1 MGHLTAVAIHDT
13 LRMEG
18 SINQHPMRNEKGEF
32 IGFASPRYT
41 QVPDELF
48 DDLLADLAGSE
59 LKVLMYVI
67 RRTFG
72 FKRDSDHISLSQ
84 MVQGITRK
92 DGSVLDRGTGLTKE
106 SVIKAARALVDK
118 GILIRNRV
126 ESVERG
132 FESSE
137 YSLRI
142 AQFSP
147 MSEKLTRGLVGQNRP
162 ALVKSSD
169 PQETDSQKTVK
180 TLEKVIHRPLTEEQQ
195 ALVGEIL
202 SVCGDEHSRRF
213 YEVVARTAP
222 STRIWA
228 ALSEVKDAA
237 AMGRLRRNKGAYFT
251 ALMRIGQT
259 SLE

>member
-1 MGHLTAVAIHDT
+1 
-13 LRMEG
+13 
-18 SINQHPMRNEKGEF
+18 MRNEQGEF

-48 DDLLADLAGSE
+48 DDLLPDLTGAE

-106 SVIKAARALVDK
+106 SVIKAARTLVDK
-118 GILIRNRV
+118 GILIRTRV
-126 ESVERG
+126 TSVDKG
-132 FESSE
+132 FESTE
-137 YSLRI
+137 YSLKI

-147 MSEKLTRGLVGQNRP
+147 MSEKLTRGLVGQNRQ

-169 PQETDSQKTVK
+169 IQETVKQETYK
-180 TLEKVIHRPLTEEQQ
+180 TLEKDIHRPLTGEQL
-195 ALVGEIL
+195 ALVEEIL
-202 SVCGDEHSRRF
+202 AVCGDEHSRRF
-213 YEVVARTAP
+213 YESVARTIP
-222 STRIWA
+222 TQRIWA
-228 ALSEVKDAA
+228 ALSQVKDAA
-237 AMGRLRRNKGAYFT
+237 ATGRIRKNKGAYFVSQVS
-251 ALMRIGQT
+251 AP
-259 SLE
+259 

>member
-1 MGHLTAVAIHDT
+1 
-13 LRMEG
+13 
-18 SINQHPMRNEKGEF
+18 MRDENGQF

-48 DDLLADLAGSE
+48 DDLLPDLTGAE

-106 SVIKAARALVDK
+106 SVIKAARTLVGKGILVRTRVTSVDK
-118 GILIRNRV
+118 G
-126 ESVERG
+126 
-132 FESSE
+132 FESTE
-137 YSLRI
+137 YSLKI

-147 MSEKLTRGLVGQNRP
+147 MSEKLTRELVGQNRQ

-169 PQETDSQKTVK
+169 IQETVKQETDI
-180 TLEKVIHRPLTEEQQ
+180 TLEKDIHRPLTDEQQ

-202 SVCGDEHSRRF
+202 AVCGDEHSRRF
-213 YEVVARTAP
+213 YQSVALAMP
-222 STRIWA
+222 ASQIWA

-237 AMGRLRRNKGAYFT
+237 ATGRLRKSKGAYFT
-251 ALMRIGQT
+251 SLVRVSNLVAVTSSIGQT
-259 SLE
+259 

>member
-1 MGHLTAVAIHDT
+1 
-13 LRMEG
+13 
-18 SINQHPMRNEKGEF
+18 MRDENGQF

-48 DDLLADLAGSE
+48 DDLLPDLTGAE

-106 SVIKAARALVDK
+106 SVIKAARTLVDK
-118 GILIRNRV
+118 GILVRTRV
-126 ESVERG
+126 TSVDKG
-132 FESSE
+132 FESTE
-137 YSLRI
+137 YSLKI

-147 MSEKLTRGLVGQNRP
+147 MSEKLTRGLVGQNRQ
-162 ALVKSSD
+162 AHVKSSD
-169 PQETDSQKTVK
+169 IQETVKQETDI
-180 TLEKVIHRPLTEEQQ
+180 TLEKHIHRPLTDEQQ

-202 SVCGDEHSRRF
+202 AVCGDEYSRRF
-213 YEVVARTAP
+213 YESVVC
-222 STRIWA
+222 RIPKAAIWS
-228 ALSEVKDAA
+228 ALSQVKEAV
-237 AMGRLRRNKGAYFT
+237 MLNKIRRSKASMFT
-251 ALMRIGQT
+251 AIVQGRIGSDKLPT
-259 SLE
+259 YVSSYCL

>member
-1 MGHLTAVAIHDT
+1 
-13 LRMEG
+13 
-18 SINQHPMRNEKGEF
+18 MRDGNGQF
-32 IGFASPRYT
+32 IGFSSPRYT

-48 DDLLADLAGSE
+48 DDLLPDLTGAE

-106 SVIKAARALVDK
+106 SVIKAARTLVDK
-118 GILIRNRV
+118 GILVRTRV
-126 ESVERG
+126 TSVDKG
-132 FESSE
+132 FESTE
-137 YSLRI
+137 YSLKI

-147 MSEKLTRGLVGQNRP
+147 MSEKLTRGLVGQNRQ

-169 PQETDSQKTVK
+169 IQETVLQETDI
-180 TLEKVIHRPLTEEQQ
+180 TLEKHIHRPLTDEQQ

-202 SVCGDEHSRRF
+202 AVCGDEHSRRF
-213 YEVVARTAP
+213 YEIAVRHLP
-222 STRIWA
+222 PPRIWA
-228 ALSEVKDAA
+228 IIAEVKDAA
-237 AMGRLRRNKGAYFT
+237 ATGRVRKSKGAMFTSLVT
-251 ALMRIGQT
+251 ALQSQPSAIH
-259 SLE
+259 

>member
-1 MGHLTAVAIHDT
+1 
-13 LRMEG
+13 
-18 SINQHPMRNEKGEF
+18 MRDENGQF

-48 DDLLADLAGSE
+48 DDLLPDLTGAE

-106 SVIKAARALVDK
+106 SVIKAARTLVDK
-118 GILIRNRV
+118 GILVRTRV
-126 ESVERG
+126 TSVDKG
-132 FESSE
+132 FESTE
-137 YSLRI
+137 YSLKM

-147 MSEKLTRGLVGQNRP
+147 MSEKLTRGLVGQTRQ

-169 PQETDSQKTVK
+169 IQETVKQETDI
-180 TLEKVIHRPLTEEQQ
+180 TLEKHIHRPLTDEQQ
-195 ALVGEIL
+195 AMVSEIL
-202 SVCGDEHSRRF
+202 AVCGDKHSRIF
-213 YEVVARTAP
+213 YERVAQRVPTQ
-222 STRIWA
+222 RIWA
-228 ALSEVKDAA
+228 ALSSVREAKALGA
-237 AMGRLRRNKGAYFT
+237 LRKNPGAMF
-251 ALMRIGQT
+251 T
-259 SLE
+259 SLVSQDMVSANPVSTE

>member
-1 MGHLTAVAIHDT
+1 
-13 LRMEG
+13 
-18 SINQHPMRNEKGEF
+18 MRNENGQF

-48 DDLLADLAGSE
+48 DDLLPDLTGAE

-106 SVIKAARALVDK
+106 SVIKAARTLVDK
-118 GILIRNRV
+118 GILVRTRV
-126 ESVERG
+126 TSVDKG
-132 FESSE
+132 FESTE
-137 YSLRI
+137 YSLKI

-147 MSEKLTRGLVGQNRP
+147 MSEKLTRGLVGQNRQ

-169 PQETDSQKTVK
+169 IQETVKQETDI
-180 TLEKVIHRPLTEEQQ
+180 TLEKHIHRPLTDEQQ

-202 SVCGDEHSRRF
+202 AVCGDEHSRRF
-213 YEVVARTAP
+213 YESVVRTLPAN
-222 STRIWA
+222 RIWA
-228 ALSEVKDAA
+228 ALSEVKDAEA
-237 AMGRLRRNKGAYFT
+237 TGRIRRSKGAYFT
-251 ALMRIGQT
+251 ATLTAETCRQAT
-259 SLE
+259 SMN

>member
-1 MGHLTAVAIHDT
+1 
-13 LRMEG
+13 
-18 SINQHPMRNEKGEF
+18 MRNEQGKF

-48 DDLLADLAGSE
+48 DDLLPDLTGAE

-92 DGSVLDRGTGLTKE
+92 DGSILDRGTGLTKE
-106 SVIKAARALVDK
+106 SVIKAARSLVDK
-118 GILIRNRV
+118 GILVRTRV
-126 ESVERG
+126 TSVDKG
-132 FESSE
+132 FESTE
-137 YSLRI
+137 YSLKI

-147 MSEKLTRGLVGQNRP
+147 MSEKLTRELVEQTRQ

-169 PQETDSQKTVK
+169 IQETAKQDTDI
-180 TLEKVIHRPLTEEQQ
+180 TFERDIHRPLNDEQQ

-202 SVCGDEHSRRF
+202 AVCGDEHSRRF
-213 YEVVARTAP
+213 YESVVRTLSRAN
-222 STRIWA
+222 IWA
-228 ALSEVKDAA
+228 VLSEVKDIAA
-237 AMGRLRRNKGAYFT
+237 TGKLKTTRGACF
-251 ALMRIGQT
+251 T
-259 SLE
+259 SLVKMNRQLSRSLGPMATFNSKEYGQL

>member
-1 MGHLTAVAIHDT
+1 
-13 LRMEG
+13 
-18 SINQHPMRNEKGEF
+18 MRNENGQF

-48 DDLLADLAGSE
+48 DDLLPDLTGAE

-106 SVIKAARALVDK
+106 SVIKAARTLVDK
-118 GILIRNRV
+118 GILVRTRV
-126 ESVERG
+126 TSVDKG
-132 FESSE
+132 FESTE

-147 MSEKLTRGLVGQNRP
+147 MSEKLTRGLVGQNRQ

-169 PQETDSQKTVK
+169 IQETVKQETDI
-180 TLEKVIHRPLTEEQQ
+180 TLEKHIHRPLTEEQQ

-202 SVCGDEHSRRF
+202 AVCGDEHSRRF
-213 YEVVARTAP
+213 YETVAQSLPAQLIWTA
-222 STRIWA
+222 I
-228 ALSEVKDAA
+228 SEVKDASA
-237 AMGRLRRNKGAYFT
+237 TGRLRKSKGAMF
-251 ALMRIGQT
+251 T
-259 SLE
+259 SLVNMQLGANHVS

>member
-1 MGHLTAVAIHDT
+1 
-13 LRMEG
+13 
-18 SINQHPMRNEKGEF
+18 MRDENGQF

-48 DDLLADLAGSE
+48 DDLLPDLTGAE

-106 SVIKAARALVDK
+106 SVIRAARTLVDK
-118 GILIRNRV
+118 GILVRTRV
-126 ESVERG
+126 TSVDKG
-132 FESSE
+132 FESTE
-137 YSLRI
+137 YSLKI

-147 MSEKLTRGLVGQNRP
+147 MSEKLTRGLVGQNRQ

-169 PQETDSQKTVK
+169 IQETVKQETDI
-180 TLEKVIHRPLTEEQQ
+180 TLEKHIHRSLTDEQQ
-195 ALVGEIL
+195 AMVSEIL
-202 SVCGDEHSRRF
+202 AVCGDEHSRRF
-213 YEVVARTAP
+213 YEVAVRHLPTP
-222 STRIWA
+222 RIWA
-228 ALSEVKDAA
+228 AIAEVKDAA
-237 AMGRLRRNKGAYFT
+237 ATGRVRKSKGAMFTSLVT
-251 ALMRIGQT
+251 ALQSQPST
-259 SLE
+259 TN

>member
-1 MGHLTAVAIHDT
+1 
-13 LRMEG
+13 
-18 SINQHPMRNEKGEF
+18 MRDENGQF

-48 DDLLADLAGSE
+48 DDLLPDLTGAE

-106 SVIKAARALVDK
+106 SVIKAARTLVDK
-118 GILIRNRV
+118 GILVRTRV
-126 ESVERG
+126 TSVDKG
-132 FESSE
+132 FESTE
-137 YSLRI
+137 YSLKI

-147 MSEKLTRGLVGQNRP
+147 MSEKLTSPLLRQNRQ

-169 PQETDSQKTVK
+169 IQETVKQETDI
-180 TLEKVIHRPLTEEQQ
+180 TLEKHIHRPLTGEQQ
-195 ALVGEIL
+195 AMVSEIL
-202 SVCGDEHSRRF
+202 AVCGDEHSRRF
-213 YEVVARTAP
+213 YEATVRSLP
-222 STRIWA
+222 QQRIWA
-228 ALSEVKDAA
+228 AIGEVKDAKA
-237 AMGRLRRNKGAYFT
+237 TGRVRISPGAMFTDFIRRRL
-251 ALMRIGQT
+251 
-259 SLE
+259 

>member
-1 MGHLTAVAIHDT
+1 
-13 LRMEG
+13 
-18 SINQHPMRNEKGEF
+18 MRDENGQF

-48 DDLLADLAGSE
+48 DDLLPDLTGAE

-106 SVIKAARALVDK
+106 SVIKAARTLVDK
-118 GILIRNRV
+118 GILVRTRV
-126 ESVERG
+126 TSVDKG
-132 FESSE
+132 FESTE

-142 AQFSP
+142 ARFSP
-147 MSEKLTRGLVGQNRP
+147 MSEKLTRGLVGQNRQ

-169 PQETDSQKTVK
+169 IQETVIQETDK
-180 TLEKVIHRPLTEEQQ
+180 TLETHIHRPLTDEQQ
-195 ALVGEIL
+195 AMVSEIL
-202 SVCGDEHSRRF
+202 AVCGDEHSRRF
-213 YEVVARTAP
+213 YEVVARTIP
-222 STRIWA
+222 SQRIWA
-228 ALSEVKDAA
+228 ALGEVKDASA
-237 AMGRLRRNKGAYFT
+237 TGRLKKNKGALFT
-251 ALMRIGQT
+251 SIVRSILSDQAHMLQP
-259 SLE
+259 SS

>member
-1 MGHLTAVAIHDT
+1 
-13 LRMEG
+13 
-18 SINQHPMRNEKGEF
+18 MRGENGQF

-48 DDLLADLAGSE
+48 DDLLPDLTGAE

-106 SVIKAARALVDK
+106 SVIKAARTLVDK
-118 GILIRNRV
+118 GILVRTRV
-126 ESVERG
+126 TSVEKG
-132 FESSE
+132 FESTE
-137 YSLRI
+137 YSLKI

-147 MSEKLTRGLVGQNRP
+147 MSEKLTRGLVGQNRQ

-169 PQETDSQKTVK
+169 IQETVKQETDI
-180 TLEKVIHRPLTEEQQ
+180 TLEKHIHRPLTDEQR
-195 ALVGEIL
+195 AMVSEIL
-202 SVCGDEHSRRF
+202 AVCGDEHSRRF
-213 YEVVARTAP
+213 YESVVCYMPPAT
-222 STRIWA
+222 IWS
-228 ALSEVKDAA
+228 ALSQVKET
-237 AMGRLRRNKGAYFT
+237 AMLNKIRKSKASMFT
-251 ALMRIGQT
+251 AIIQGRG
-259 SLE
+259 